1 MAIYLPMGHGLEN
14 PLPSKKQMPPGCS
27 LTVVETCGA
36 GHYWPTDGTEL
47 TERTEMIKF
56 FKKNN
61 TSTNIF
67 KSPRANVR
75 HLNKIFGSVAVYEE
89 NESYPNIH
97 YDLLLSWPF
106 RNFKK
111 TNDVRYSG
119 LITLETFLD
128 PDFTST
134 NIVERLLTE
143 TGEPVI
149 PETHPYL
156 LNDYSKND
164 IWLHNCS
171 EIYKH
176 SLYPHPAEIARFGGG
191 LEERRALI
199 MEYRRDYGT
208 LEENEEL
215 YQGLLK
221 KGIEAVD
228 DKTKT
233 FFRKK
238 MLVSLEKLM
247 EQFPGHYIHL
257 ACRSTPSSFANY
269 TNVKHASEEIALK
282 RVLYMTPKQIRR
294 DMKHIQNSRH
304 KREHSKFS
312 ARSTKSI
319 DNMLMTGFR
328 RSLMHNQLRSKTP
341 RLRAI
346 RESNSENEN
355 EDSFYRMR
363 TLRNKPEKTYTRSK
377 KYKLKFKNRA

>member
-1 MAIYLPMGHGLEN
+1 MAVYLPMGHGLEN
-14 PLPSKKQMPPGCS
+14 PLPSRKKMPPGCS
-27 LTVVETCGA
+27 LTVIETCGA

-47 TERTEMIKF
+47 KERTEMIKF
-56 FKKNN
+56 LKEHPDKKYV
-61 TSTNIF
+61 F
-67 KSPRANVR
+67 RRPRANTR

-97 YDLLLSWPF
+97 YDLMLSWPF

-119 LITLETFLD
+119 LITLDTFID
-128 PDFTST
+128 QDFTSR
-134 NIVERLLTE
+134 NIVDRLLTE
-143 TGEPVI
+143 KGEPVI
-149 PETHPYL
+149 PEESYPYL
-156 LNDYSKND
+156 LNDYDKND
-164 IWLHNCS
+164 IWMHNCS
-171 EIYKH
+171 EIFKH
-176 SLYPHPAEIARFGGG
+176 SLYPHPSEIARFGGG

-199 MEYRRDYGT
+199 MEYRREYGT
-208 LEENEEL
+208 LQENEEL

-238 MLVSLEKLM
+238 MLVSLETLM

-269 TNVKHASEEIALK
+269 TDVKQAGEEIALK
-282 RVLYMTPKQIRR
+282 RVLYMTPKQIQH
-294 DMKHIQNSRH
+294 DMKHIQNSRRN
-304 KREHSKFS
+304 RELSKFS

-328 RSLMHNQLRSKTP
+328 RSLMHNEFRSKTP

-346 RESNSENEN
+346 RENSEN

-363 TLRNKPEKTYTRSK
+363 TLRNKPKKKTYTRSR
-377 KYKLKFKNRA
+377 KYKLKFKSSA